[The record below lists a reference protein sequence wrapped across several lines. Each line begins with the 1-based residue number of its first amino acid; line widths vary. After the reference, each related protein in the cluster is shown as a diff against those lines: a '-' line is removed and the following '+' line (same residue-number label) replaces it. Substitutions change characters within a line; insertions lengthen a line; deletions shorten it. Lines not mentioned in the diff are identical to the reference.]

1 MRSFSLPM
9 RSLVLTF
16 ALSLAACATQPVTG
30 PQREPYVEPV
40 ASATTATI
48 KGWFE
53 SHMPWTE
60 DMGTYVAAIDEKS
73 LPRKEK
79 ARQPDPVRLEA
90 GERMVTIV
98 HAWYGPGD
106 VPGLV
111 AATPV
116 IFTPVAGRTYLIKA
130 EVRRDGFLG
139 KSRAAILWI
148 EDEADG
154 TVMTPKSLHPMR

>member
-1 MRSFSLPM
+1 M

-16 ALSLAACATQPVTG
+16 ALGLAACATEPVAG
-30 PQREPYVEPV
+30 PKREPYVEPV

-60 DMGTYVAAIDEKS
+60 DMGTYVAVIDDKGLPHKEKS
-73 LPRKEK
+73 
-79 ARQPDPVRLEA
+79 RQPDPVRLEA

-98 HAWYGPGD
+98 HAWYGTGN

-111 AATPV
+111 AAVPV
-116 IFTPVAGRTYLIKA
+116 ILPAVAGHTYIIKA

-139 KSRAAILWI
+139 KSRAAVIWI

-154 TVMTPKSLHPMR
+154 TVMTPKSLHPMK

>member
-1 MRSFSLPM
+1 MRSISVLT
-9 RSLVLTF
+9 RSLMLAG
-16 ALSLAACATQPVTG
+16 ALVLAACATEPVTG
-30 PQREPYVEPV
+30 PKREPYVEPP
-40 ASATTATI
+40 ASAATATI

-60 DMGTYVAAIDEKS
+60 DMGTYVAVVDEKA
-73 LPRKEK
+73 LPHKEK

-90 GERMVTIV
+90 GDRMVTIV

-106 VPGLV
+106 VPGLLASV
-111 AATPV
+111 PV
-116 IFTPVAGRTYLIKA
+116 ILKAVPGHTYIIKA

-139 KSRAAILWI
+139 KSRAALIWI

-154 TVMTPKSLHPMR
+154 TVVTPKSLHPMR